1 MDGYLDNIFASI
13 LECNQQCAEESHKE
27 ARRARPFYDR
37 LMELAGQDEGE
48 KLWDAAVFVGCS
60 EALPSFR
67 EGLRFGLRLLAM
79 CLEE

>member
-13 LECNQQCAEESHKE
+13 LECNQRCAEESHKE

-37 LMELAGQDEGE
+37 LIELAGEDEGE
-48 KLWDAAVFVGCS
+48 KIWEAAILVGS
-60 EALPSFR
+60 AEALPSFR
-67 EGLRFGLRLLAM
+67 EGVRFGLWLLAM